1 MSPTTEDL
9 IKQIEHDEV
18 YNKVMFD
25 NSRENYPT
33 LKDGSQHKVCLGK
46 DINTY

>member
-9 IKQIEHDEV
+9 IKRIEHDEV

-25 NSRENYPT
+25 SSRENYPT
-33 LKDGSQHKVCLGK
+33 LEDCSQQNVCLGK